1 MTKKLT
7 KQLIKFNTLEVG
19 DDLLK
24 AKLEKNVYF
33 DILKYLSRTILGNS
47 ILIEDRAQ
55 LQKILHQKVSSISE
69 FAKYEADP
77 DLRLEE
83 LMAITCLSLML
94 NAKSS
99 SILYMPA
106 WQKPGKKVEINNL
119 TGEESW
125 DGFIVGLNTADDK
138 NNMILS
144 PVELKSTMSNPN
156 DSIQIDVTAQ
166 AINVIQN
173 QAGSFQNAGAIHGMI
188 VMPYHP
194 SNGNRTI
201 YLDKIA
207 KELRSAA
214 IDTSSCAFFL
224 ISFPEDDYSSLQ
236 VHSIVIIDG
245 MDHNNL
251 DEWIKTVTFKKI

>member
-7 KQLIKFNTLEVG
+7 KQSITFNTLEVG

-24 AKLEKNVYF
+24 AKLAENVYR
-33 DILKYLSRTILGNS
+33 DILKYLSRAILGNS
-47 ILIEDRAQ
+47 ILIEDRTE
-55 LQKILHQKVSSISE
+55 LQRALHQKVSGITE
-69 FAKYEADP
+69 FAKYETDP

-83 LMAITCLSLML
+83 LIAVTCLSLML
-94 NAKSS
+94 NARQPST
-99 SILYMPA
+99 LYMPA
-106 WQKPGKKVEINNL
+106 WQKPGKKTDINKL

-125 DGFIVGLNTADDK
+125 DGFIVGINTADNK
-138 NNMILS
+138 NDMILS

-156 DSIQIDVTAQ
+156 DSIQTDVTTQAIDVIQSQ
-166 AINVIQN
+166 AS
-173 QAGSFQNAGAIHGMI
+173 SFQNAGAIHGMI

-194 SNGNRTI
+194 SSGNRTI
-201 YLDKIA
+201 QLDKIA

-224 ISFPEDDYSSLQ
+224 ISFPENDYSSLQ